1 MMNQLSNPSENQ
13 ITEETANESGKRM
26 TQAEMKRLAKEQSK
40 LNENSTD
47 NQSE

>member
-1 MMNQLSNPSENQ
+1 MNQLSNQAENQ
-13 ITEETANESGKRM
+13 IADETAIESGKRM